1 MHDLLRV
8 KSEAMINGC
17 LNVGGIDGELAG
29 TGGDLVRGAEDLA
42 AVDAGAG
49 EHRRGTVAP
58 VVPAGIGDYSWCP
71 AELAQAHDPRIV
83 LPATLAQPMQQVRTP
98 MVPHRQKF

>member
-17 LNVGGIDGELAG
+17 LNVGGINGELAG
-29 TGGDLVRGAEDLA
+29 IGGDLVRGAEDLA

-58 VVPAGIGDYSWCP
+58 VVPAGIGVYSWCP
-71 AELAQAHDPRIV
+71 AELAHAHDQRFV
-83 LPATLAQPMQQVRTP
+83 QPATLVQIIQQG
-98 MVPHRQKF
+98 